1 MPRMVPE
8 ALKSPRRSFYT
19 RLRWCPK
26 SRLLKLMS
34 CLSCATFCTRCLSVP
49 NCHPTNLCWLVFNE
63 LSQTGKVRYSD
74 FVEITP
80 EQYMKQV
87 KIWYWLPGSWLLH
100 FGTKGDKEVDG
111 GEGSVD
117 PRGEEQ
123 PDGNPWIGLQV
134 CNLLVQAV
142 GLCKLLAPHIDVR
155 FALGSV
161 AGAAGATAVY
171 PIDLVWKIT
180 NSSDF
185 ILRLECCGMV
195 GHRWRQECR
204 IRGRAAI
211 LGSWCT
217 GTALTVSR
225 RWLPICVRGKDKGE
239 VLLLA
244 GGSPR
249 GFYRLV
255 PRPCATT
262 NGSCPRESHQAHN
275 ERSR

>member
-8 ALKSPRRSFYT
+8 ASKSPRRSFYT

-134 CNLLVQAV
+134 CNLLVQAACSTYWCQVCLGFSSRSSGCYCCLPNWPGLKNHQFFRFYIAARMLWYGWSQVKTRMQNQRTSSYIGELMYRNSFDCFKKVIANLCTWQGQGWSILV
-142 GLCKLLAPHIDVR
+142 GRWFATRVSLACTE
-155 FALGSV
+155 AL
-161 AGAAGATAVY
+161 
-171 PIDLVWKIT
+171 
-180 NSSDF
+180 F
-185 ILRLECCGMV
+185 
-195 GHRWRQECR
+195 
-204 IRGRAAI
+204 
-211 LGSWCT
+211 
-217 GTALTVSR
+217 
-225 RWLPICVRGKDKGE
+225 
-239 VLLLA
+239 
-244 GGSPR
+244 
-249 GFYRLV
+249 
-255 PRPCATT
+255 
-262 NGSCPRESHQAHN
+262 HN
-275 ERSR
+275 